1 MHIYVNQI
9 ERLKKH
15 KYPAK
20 YIAKCTYMYM
30 YIYKRGKLVTITLK
44 GSHTLTCSMP
54 FIVFTRYVLF
64 SQSENK
70 IKRGFQY
77 MLNRR

>member
-9 ERLKKH
+9 ERLKNISIPQSTLPNVH
-15 KYPAK
+15 T
-20 YIAKCTYMYM
+20 CTC
-30 YIYKRGKLVTITLK
+30 IYKRGKLVTITLK

-54 FIVFTRYVLF
+54 FIVYTRYVLF